1 MSSGFFA
8 FTQSAPAV
16 PNGHSYLAFSDGRIE
31 TLGRIGESDESDHDQ
46 PSPQELAA
54 SAARKAKLAASF
66 KQAHKQFQP
75 FDVEEG
81 LADDAEID
89 ARPHFLTQLRVQSRS
104 VTPRVPEI
112 AHAMFS
118 DPPKKKSV
126 SFGLFNY
133 MWFRPESMLA
143 FHASVRLKHG
153 EALLVD
159 CGAVGNLAGSSWVS
173 RTSEEAKQ
181 AGRGTRI
188 SPLKK
193 PINIGGVGK
202 NDQVASELAE
212 VPLAFEN
219 GMQSLFKTPIV
230 PNSEIP
236 ALLGLELIDA
246 HSMVIDSRNNRL
258 IIPGAGG
265 YRMELSP
272 GSVSLKLHRAMSGH
286 LMLPCTAWK
295 TAKPGAKQIMLQ

>member
-1 MSSGFFA
+1 MFG
-8 FTQSAPAV
+8 
-16 PNGHSYLAFSDGRIE
+16 
-31 TLGRIGESDESDHDQ
+31 
-46 PSPQELAA
+46 
-54 SAARKAKLAASF
+54 
-66 KQAHKQFQP
+66 
-75 FDVEEG
+75 DV
-81 LADDAEID
+81 
-89 ARPHFLTQLRVQSRS
+89 
-104 VTPRVPEI
+104 
-112 AHAMFS
+112 
-118 DPPKKKSV
+118 PKKKSV

-133 MWFRPESMLA
+133 MWFRPEQMLM

-159 CGAVGNLAGSSWVS
+159 CGAVGNLAGSAWIARAS
-173 RTSEEAKQ
+173 TEAKQ
-181 AGRGTRI
+181 AGRGTHI
-188 SPLKK
+188 GPLKN

-202 NDQVASELAE
+202 NDQVASECAE

-246 HSMVIDSRNNRL
+246 HFMVIDSRNNRL

-265 YRMELSP
+265 YRVELSP